1 MAGPSDPASTFLH
14 NVVPWTSYVSIEA
27 YEWVPV
33 PGTMPEE
40 ARGTLKRKGSRAC
53 RDLNEALN
61 YVRWQER
68 EGREVYFRTAAMR
81 QPGVAKVD
89 KRGLTYYT
97 SLGSDAA
104 NAALQQGFHVDVDV
118 KPKAHASLQ
127 EGQAAVMAM
136 CHAIGLPRPSLIV
149 YSGGGGF
156 HAHWVLKTAIATAQW
171 RPLAYALA
179 AACRAHGVH
188 ADHNLTVNP
197 VCLLRVPGTS
207 NRKYGAPRPVMLEPS
222 MGPAIDIDT
231 IIAALTP
238 FLAPPGNPSGT
249 TTYPRLDDSPELR
262 DFPRLTPV
270 DLADEWTEG
279 VSVTTPYT
287 LEEVAQGC
295 PLVRQALATGGK
307 DHENPLWFMLGHL
320 CTFTEGGLKDFH
332 RLGNQHEDY
341 VPADTDKRYDEILV
355 KKVKDDLGWP
365 RCVTMENFGAA
376 ECKACPHRG
385 QGKSPLNFAVR
396 ARISQPPVTPP
407 GNPQAPVETVDK
419 KVVDVVGYSVDPVSG
434 IYSREVKVD
443 DVPTMM
449 PVWDNPMWN
458 LDYRRDYLGRFF
470 ILFDTMENT
479 LVPVSVVLPTANLVD
494 VQSMRRCLVDKYGCG
509 LNPKEQGALFGFMA
523 DFITQM
529 RRTRDYTNKQE
540 LMGWSEENG
549 KVAAFIYGPTKFNC
563 AGNTRFNQTDPMIR
577 EMYFPTGTADAW
589 KAAVAMINAEKRP
602 EMDLLVATAFGAP
615 LMKFASEKG
624 VVISAWSSGSAHH
637 KTSAIRV
644 GQAVWGSAMGINQLT
659 DTLGSVIERIGLIRV
674 MPSYFDEMKST
685 DRIKQFAAMIYQFS
699 GGRGKG
705 RLNRNAEL
713 KGISTWETLLVGVSN
728 ESLVDMVARND
739 KVTEAGVNRIF
750 EFEVGAPTPGV
761 GQISTADAGTILKNL
776 EANYGHAGQIY
787 AEHLGKSVGTLPQM
801 VHDMTKYLEGVLKA
815 SNDERYWLSAAA
827 VLLVGAQLA
836 NNLNLTRFDV
846 GRMSD
851 FIAQTFTNMRLTRMR
866 AGVNISHSDNLFLI
880 LSAFI
885 NSDRRGVLATDIV
898 GSPGKGGPDVAVFN
912 LDDVRYTTEL
922 KARYIE
928 EPTPVLRLSRRALI
942 NWLTK
947 QEIPAT
953 SIINR
958 VMKQFNAKEI
968 RSVLGTGTDRKSGSP
983 EKLIELDLTR
993 SDLAGLYTWNK

>member
-1 MAGPSDPASTFLH
+1 
-14 NVVPWTSYVSIEA
+14 
-27 YEWVPV
+27 
-33 PGTMPEE
+33 
-40 ARGTLKRKGSRAC
+40 
-53 RDLNEALN
+53 
-61 YVRWQER
+61 
-68 EGREVYFRTAAMR
+68 
-81 QPGVAKVD
+81 
-89 KRGLTYYT
+89 
-97 SLGSDAA
+97 
-104 NAALQQGFHVDVDV
+104 
-118 KPKAHASLQ
+118 
-127 EGQAAVMAM
+127 
-136 CHAIGLPRPSLIV
+136 
-149 YSGGGGF
+149 
-156 HAHWVLKTAIATAQW
+156 
-171 RPLAYALA
+171 
-179 AACRAHGVH
+179 
-188 ADHNLTVNP
+188 
-197 VCLLRVPGTS
+197 
-207 NRKYGAPRPVMLEPS
+207 
-222 MGPAIDIDT
+222 MGPAIEYET

-238 FLAPPGNPSGT
+238 FLAPPGNPSSSTDAGDAGD
-249 TTYPRLDDSPELR
+249 LPEL
-262 DFPRLTPV
+262 PQNPGVGPV
-270 DLADEWTEG
+270 DLAPAWLDG
-279 VSVTTPYT
+279 ISVTTPYT
-287 LEEVAQGC
+287 LEEIAAVGGC
-295 PLVRQALATGGK
+295 PLVKATLESGGK

-365 RCVTMENFGAA
+365 RCVTMENFGAT

-396 ARISQPPVTPP
+396 TRTISIPPVTPP

-434 IYSREVKVD
+434 IYSYETTNKAGDTVVMR
-443 DVPTMM
+443 
-449 PVWDNPMWN
+449 VWAHPMWN
-458 LDYRRDYLGRFF
+458 LDYKEDHMGRFA
-470 ILFDTMENT
+470 IHFDTMKT
-479 LVPVSVVLPTANLVD
+479 RTVTMSVVLPTTNLVD
-494 VQSMRRCLVDKYGCG
+494 IQAMRKKLVGEYGFG
-509 LNPKEQGALFGFMA
+509 INPKEQGGLFGFMA
-523 DFITQM
+523 DFKTQM
-529 RRTRDYTNKQE
+529 QRTLNDINRQE
-540 LMGWSEENG
+540 LMGWSEEAG
-549 KVAAFIYGPTKFNC
+549 KVSAFIYGPTKFNC
-563 AGNTRFNQTDPMIR
+563 TGNTRFNQTDPMVR

-624 VVISAWSSGSAHH
+624 VVISAWSNGSAHH

-644 GQAVWGSAMGINQLT
+644 GQGVWGSAMGINQLT

-685 DRIKQFAAMIYQFS
+685 DRIKQFAQMIYQFS

-739 KVTEAGVNRIF
+739 KTTEAGINRIF

-761 GQISTADAGTILKNL
+761 GQISTADAGKILKAL
-776 EANYGHAGQIY
+776 ETNYGHAGLVY
-787 AEHLGKSVGTLPQM
+787 AAHLGSSFEKIQAM
-801 VHDMTKYLEGVLKA
+801 VHDTTKYLEDVLKA
-815 SNDERYWLSAAA
+815 NNDERYWLSAAA

-880 LSAFI
+880 LSSFI

-898 GSPGKGGPDVAVFN
+898 GTSGRGGPDVVVFN